1 MCHSWTTQ
9 SVWEGEKRRQRQR
22 FKNVLECCDYS
33 DILDLGGNKDHQRWS
48 QCHHQLF
55 LHGRSPIWMGCIL
68 QWQWREVSCKIFV
81 KVCWRFSEV
90 VQFDEFF
97 FFKLFSFFYRALRT
111 MIDLGRITE
120 KCTDCPQIMPIAG
133 DLTMNGHNRHI
144 YRLGYKGAQSFGVK
158 VSFS

>member
-1 MCHSWTTQ
+1 MCHSWTTKCLRIQ
-9 SVWEGEKRRQRQR
+9 EENEDKEDFS
-22 FKNVLECCDYS
+22 KNVLEQKCCDSS
-33 DILDLGGNKDHQRWS
+33 DLLDIGGNQDHQRWS
-48 QCHHQLF
+48 KCHNQLF
-55 LHGRSPIWMGCIL
+55 LYVRSAIWMGCIL
-68 QWQWREVSCKIFV
+68 QWQWREVKVQKMQNIF
-81 KVCWRFSEV
+81 
-90 VQFDEFF
+90 FDFGFF
-97 FFKLFSFFYRALRT
+97 CRALRT